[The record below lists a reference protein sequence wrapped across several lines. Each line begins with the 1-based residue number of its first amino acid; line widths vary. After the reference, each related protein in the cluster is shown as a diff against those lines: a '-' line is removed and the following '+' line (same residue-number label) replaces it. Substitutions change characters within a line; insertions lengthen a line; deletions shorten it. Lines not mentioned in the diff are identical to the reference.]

1 MAVPQYKITF
11 DGQLL
16 PGIDKPTAV
25 RNLATLFEASED
37 AVERLFDGRKLALK
51 RHLLLEDTHK
61 FVPMLEKAGIQTR
74 LEDDTPFDPSDA
86 ETLAGGATYDD
97 VAYSPWTTP
106 KSNEEAYDPMVTGKH
121 KILSLEGRLGRINYA
136 AWSLLIL
143 IVGGFVVN
151 AVAPMVEYLVGPSIS
166 LLIMSL
172 CYLAASVVV
181 GVRRLHD
188 IDWSGWLILLS
199 AIPYVGP
206 VFALVMLFKPGT
218 PGNNRF
224 GTQPR
229 PATLLAKLF
238 VGIGCIFVVIAIG
251 VVVLYFGAIGAS
263 AHRPSP

>member
-25 RNLATLFEASED
+25 RNLAALFEASEE
-37 AVERLFDGRKLALK
+37 ATERLFDGRKLALK
-51 RHLLLEDTHK
+51 RHLLLEDTLK
-61 FVPMLEKAGIQTR
+61 FVPMLEKAGIQTQ
-74 LEDDTPFDPSDA
+74 LEDDTPFDAAGA

-97 VAYSPWTTP
+97 VEYSPWTAP
-106 KSNEEAYDPMVTGKH
+106 KSGEQVYDPIVTGKR

-143 IVGGFVVN
+143 IVGGFVVK
-151 AVAPMVEYLVGPSIS
+151 AVAPMVEYLVGPSVS
-166 LLIMSL
+166 LLIMSV
-172 CYLAASVVV
+172 CYLAASVVI

-224 GTQPR
+224 GPQPR
-229 PATLLAKLF
+229 PPTLLAKLF
-238 VGIGCIFVVIAIG
+238 VGIGCVLVIIAIG
-251 VVVLYFGAIGAS
+251 VVAWYVGSLGAS
-263 AHRPSP
+263 AHRPSS

>member
-25 RNLATLFEASED
+25 RNLATLFEASEH
-37 AVERLFDGRKLALK
+37 AVERLFEGRKLALK

-61 FVPMLEKAGIQTR
+61 FVPMLEKAGIRTH
-74 LEDDTPFDPSDA
+74 LEDDTPFDPAGS

-97 VAYSPWTTP
+97 IEYSPWAAP
-106 KSNEEAYDPMVTGKH
+106 RSGEEVYDPIVTGPRKA
-121 KILSLEGRLGRINYA
+121 LSLEGRLGRINYA

-143 IVGGFVVN
+143 IVGGLVVK
-151 AVAPMVEYLVGPSIS
+151 AVAPMVEYLVGPSVS

-172 CYLAASVVV
+172 CYLAASVVI

-188 IDWSGWLILLS
+188 INWSGWLILLS
-199 AIPYVGP
+199 AVPYAGP
-206 VFALVMLFKPGT
+206 IFGLVMLFKPGT

-224 GTQPR
+224 GPQPR
-229 PATLLAKLF
+229 PPTLLAKLF
-238 VGIGCIFVVIAIG
+238 VGFGCILVIVAIAVVAWYIG
-251 VVVLYFGAIGAS
+251 TIGAT
-263 AHRPSP
+263 AHQPSS